1 MLTKEN
7 QGKKNEGHLV
17 VRLPVVMRLAECSI
31 RFLMA
36 AVLAGAEMFG
46 GFAMCGVAMV
56 GASGPGT
63 EGFAAL
69 LGACFGYL
77 CFRGFVEGLRYVA
90 ASVLVT
96 VEGLEEHVLVAHWP
110 AIVLAVVIFVA
121 MKWTP
126 MKKLHPIV
134 FIAIAAVV
142 GAVFQF

>member
-69 LGACFGYL
+69 LGAWRWALPFGMCPSAAAAGL
-77 CFRGFVEGLRYVA
+77 FRR
-90 ASVLVT
+90 
-96 VEGLEEHVLVAHWP
+96 P
-110 AIVLAVVIFVA
+110 
-121 MKWTP
+121 P
-126 MKKLHPIV
+126 R
-134 FIAIAAVV
+134 
-142 GAVFQF
+142 